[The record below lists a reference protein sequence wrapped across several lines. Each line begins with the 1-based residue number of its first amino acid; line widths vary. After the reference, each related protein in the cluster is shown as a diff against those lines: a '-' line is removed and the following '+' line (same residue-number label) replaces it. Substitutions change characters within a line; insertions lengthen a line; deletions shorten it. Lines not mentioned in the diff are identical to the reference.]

1 MSEQHL
7 VLYLIEDLHG
17 QRWLEWLYDYQA
29 ESYEE
34 MGYIVQVA
42 HEKIR

>member
-1 MSEQHL
+1 MSEQRL
-7 VLYLIEDLHG
+7 VLYMIEDCHG
-17 QRWLEWLYDYQA
+17 QRWFEWLYDYQA

-42 HEKIR
+42 REKVR